1 MTETEVHS
9 NNISPNRQRAALS
22 GLCAAV
28 ASVFGKVGLSDANG
42 TVVSFVVHCMC
53 GTEIASSYDVDDG
66 GGDYLFTCNSLVTY
80 GTRGIFVIAM
90 LLINAIM
97 MGSFLEG
104 LQESGSVAA
113 VALSTA
119 ANFSASAILGIV
131 LFGENVNEVWLVGF
145 LMILAGIFLLT
156 QVKAKTD

>member
-97 MGSFLEG
+97 MGSFLEVFG
-104 LQESGSVAA
+104 SCISLCFSIVSSLSFLLSGFLSVA
-113 VALSTA
+113 
-119 ANFSASAILGIV
+119 
-131 LFGENVNEVWLVGF
+131 
-145 LMILAGIFLLT
+145 
-156 QVKAKTD
+156 

>member
-1 MTETEVHS
+1 METEIHS
-9 NNISPNRQRAALS
+9 NNASPMRQRAALS

-28 ASVFGKVGLSDANG
+28 ASVFGKVGLSDVNG
-42 TVVSFVVHCMC
+42 PVVSFVVHYMC
-53 GTEIASSYDVDDG
+53 GTEISSSSDNDG
-66 GGDYLFTCNSLVTY
+66 GGDYFFTCNSLVSY
-80 GTRGIFVIAM
+80 GARGVFVIAM